1 MSLKGKVAI
10 VTGASRGIGQ
20 AIALT
25 LATAGATVVVNYVS
39 QVAKA
44 QAVVAEIEQA
54 GGEATAMSGDLSKLA
69 EIEALF
75 VKTKELYGHID
86 IVVHNAGIALFK
98 PHAEVTEAEFDQL
111 FHLNAKGTFFIL
123 QQAARHI
130 CDGGRIVNIVTGST
144 KLPMP
149 AGGLYAGSKAA
160 SELFALCLS
169 KELGARGVTVNNV
182 SPGVTQTGG
191 LILPPLVLEQLK
203 QQTPLGRFG
212 EPNDIANLVAFLVS
226 EEGGWITSQT
236 IQANGGLL

>member
-1 MSLKGKVAI
+1 MSLQGKVTI

-20 AIALT
+20 AIAKS
-25 LATAGATVVVNYVS
+25 LATAGATVVVNYAS

-44 QAVVAEIEQA
+44 QAVVEEIEQA
-54 GGEATAMSGDLSKLA
+54 GGEALALGGDMSKLA

-75 VKTKELYGHID
+75 TRTKELYGHID
-86 IVVHNAGIALFK
+86 IVVHNAGIGLFK

-111 FHLNAKGTFFIL
+111 FNLNAKGTFFIL

-130 CDGGRIVNIVTGST
+130 SDGGRIVNIVTGGT

-182 SPGVTQTGG
+182 SPGVTQTDG
-191 LILPPLVLEQLK
+191 LILPPPALEQLK
-203 QQTPLGRFG
+203 QQTPLGRLG

-226 EEGGWITSQT
+226 EPGGWITSQT
-236 IQANGGLL
+236 IQANGGIL